1 MNFGIIENVIKERMN
16 MNENLNRWYIDRKS
30 TEAKRNYV
38 IQTMNRRFIGG
49 NCEGVLPSIF
59 FRDINELSDD
69 EIRLLD
75 NLVFMFCKGEESE
88 CYR

>member
-1 MNFGIIENVIKERMN
+1 MNFGITENVKERMN

-38 IQTMNRRFIGG
+38 VQTMNRRFIGG
-49 NCEGVLPSIF
+49 SCEGVLPSIF
-59 FRDINELSDD
+59 FRNIEELSDD

-75 NLVFMFCKGEESE
+75 NLIFMFCKGEESE

>member
-1 MNFGIIENVIKERMN
+1 MNK
-16 MNENLNRWYIDRKS
+16 NLNRWYIDRKS
-30 TEAKRNYV
+30 TETKRNYV
-38 IQTMNRRFIGG
+38 IQTMNRRYIGG

-69 EIRLLD
+69 EIGLLD